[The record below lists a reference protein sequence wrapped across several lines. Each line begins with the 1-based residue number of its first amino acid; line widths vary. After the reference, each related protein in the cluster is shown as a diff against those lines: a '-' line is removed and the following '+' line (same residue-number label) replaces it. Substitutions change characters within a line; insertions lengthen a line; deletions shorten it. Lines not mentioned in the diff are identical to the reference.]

1 MSVIRRLLFGFAVMG
16 GNFPSVNASNALPGR
31 AEPLKGISEVHAV
44 NGNKMFP
51 PFPEGTKSAVF
62 GMGCFWG
69 VERSFWKIK
78 GVYSTHA
85 GYAGGYTKN
94 PTYQETCTG
103 QTGHAEVVRVIYHPD
118 QVEYSALLK
127 SFWENHNPTTKD
139 RQGNDSGP
147 MYRSAIY
154 CDDET
159 QLELAKQS
167 AQTYQKNLNDR
178 GVSGEITTE
187 IKIDKVFYYAEDYHQ
202 QYLHKN
208 PGGYC
213 SMRGT
218 GVKCTL

>member
-1 MSVIRRLLFGFAVMG
+1 MSLLKRFLFGFVTMG
-16 GNFPSVNASNALPGR
+16 QNYPTISQSNALPGR
-31 AEPLKGISEVHAV
+31 AEPLKGISAVHAV

-51 PFPEGTKSAVF
+51 PFPEGTKTAVF

-69 VERSFWKIK
+69 VERSFWKMK

-85 GYAGGYTKN
+85 GYAGGYTEN
-94 PTYQETCTG
+94 PTYEETCT
-103 QTGHAEVVRVIYHPD
+103 QSTGHAEVVRVIFDPE
-118 QVEYSALLK
+118 QVDYNALLK

-139 RQGNDSGP
+139 RQGNDAGP
-147 MYRSAIY
+147 VYRSAIF

-159 QLELAKQS
+159 QLEQAKKS
-167 AQTYQKNLNDR
+167 AEKYQQNLIDR
-178 GVSGEITTE
+178 GVTGEITTE
-187 IKIDKVFYYAEDYHQ
+187 IKVEKVFYYAEDYHQ
-202 QYLHKN
+202 QYLHKH